1 MKFKNLLSK
10 NSKEVEEESK
20 KIEAERAANRA
31 NARMIVYKTWN
42 KKCRDALQKDE
53 AELNTLRQTIARIF
67 EYETLDFFK
76 TSEYYE
82 QVSSK
87 LTGLKDHLQERLAS
101 QMEKIANTIYFT
113 AAINVYSDDEEAKFV
128 AKLSEGDL
136 IDIVPFHD
144 KEKMAKYD
152 KYLRP
157 EIVDDTEDWVNICE
171 VETGLTYGVPAKQ
184 FYGPIAG
191 KRPTLKK
198 EEVE

>member
-1 MKFKNLLSK
+1 MKFKSLLSK
-10 NSKEVEEESK
+10 NSKRVEEESK
-20 KIEAERAANRA
+20 KIAAERAANRA
-31 NARMIVYKTWN
+31 NERIIVFKSWN
-42 KKCRDALQKDE
+42 QEYRDALQKDE

-76 TSEYYE
+76 TSGYYE

-87 LTGLKDHLQERLAS
+87 LAGLKDHLQERLAS
-101 QMEKIANTIYFT
+101 QMEKIANTTYFT
-113 AAINVYSDDEEAKFV
+113 TFTSVYSDDEEAKFL

-157 EIVDDTEDWVNICE
+157 EIVDDTDDWVRVCE